1 VKLGRIAGTVV
12 STQKLECFEGIKLL
26 LIQPLGRDLEPK
38 GTVIVGMD
46 TVRAGEG
53 DLVYYES
60 SKEAPQALPSGQWF
74 HPGDVAIFAI
84 IDDIEDVRDWE
95 GSE

>member
-1 VKLGRIAGTVV
+1 MKLGRIIGNVV
-12 STQKLECFEGIKLL
+12 STQKLDVFDGIKLL
-26 LIQPLGRDLEPK
+26 LIQPLNEHLETIGEPL
-38 GTVIVGMD
+38 VGMD
-46 TVRAGEG
+46 VVQAGVG

-60 SKEAPQALPSGQWF
+60 SKEAGQALSNWF

-95 GSE
+95 DSK